1 VIALAIFQV
10 AAMTLPKLMVLVI
23 DDGVIT
29 KVFYPVF
36 PPNESAAQVVPWL
49 NHPSSPAGVPRTL
62 SQCDLHSD
70 RCSSFSRRLSAS
82 LEPRSLAL
90 LYQVRAVATLGG
102 SDGPDVLSTMGS

>member
-36 PPNESAAQVVPWL
+36 PPNESAAQVVPCSGHWKCR
-49 NHPSSPAGVPRTL
+49 NG
-62 SQCDLHSD
+62 QCTRVVWQKNQNDG
-70 RCSSFSRRLSAS
+70 
-82 LEPRSLAL
+82 RS
-90 LYQVRAVATLGG
+90 VG
-102 SDGPDVLSTMGS
+102 

>member
-36 PPNESAAQVVPWL
+36 PPNESVAQVVP
-49 NHPSSPAGVPRTL
+49 
-62 SQCDLHSD
+62 
-70 RCSSFSRRLSAS
+70 
-82 LEPRSLAL
+82 
-90 LYQVRAVATLGG
+90 
-102 SDGPDVLSTMGS
+102 